1 MGISKIGVLSPELVT
16 GSVVRRVGPSSPSP
30 SLSMSRKEGTP
41 PKNQRW
47 NKEINV

>member
-30 SLSMSRKEGTP
+30 SLSKKEPLQKTRDGI
-41 PKNQRW
+41 K
-47 NKEINV
+47 K